1 MKDQNL
7 EKLTLENGLEL
18 LQKSRKGDS
27 VFLEKNWWYKKM
39 LSYTMNNHDLKTR
52 LFHFIDALSSLSDS
66 KDKKVLSIFN
76 EYFKDQELGFIG
88 AGLGKLSPSLFVK
101 NIKKQVQQ
109 VAKIFIT
116 GANVEEALPVLR
128 KNWNNNLAFS
138 IDILNEATLS
148 EKEAQDC
155 FKQYMELIDTLNQN
169 MKTWSKNE
177 RLQSDVFNSL
187 PSINVSVKAT
197 SIFSQIKVEAWEY
210 SKEEIKKRL
219 RPLYCKAVQGFIF
232 INLDMEQYE
241 YKDLLLE
248 TFKELLLEKE
258 FKDYPHFGIVI
269 QTYLRDSFEDLQDL
283 VRFSEQRG
291 QPITIRLVKG
301 AYWDSEVLLA
311 KQKNWP
317 IPVYTHKAETDVNFE
332 ECAQYLFKS
341 SSIIKIAIGS
351 HNIRSIAY
359 CLALHKLYPKA
370 QMEFQIL
377 YGMGEGLSQ
386 ALLAQNYCVRLYS
399 TIGELIP
406 GMSYLVRRLL
416 ENSANQSFVLS
427 SFLKTKKPE
436 ELLADPR
443 KSLNY
448 RELKKPGLRDLRVNS
463 LPDPLLADPDIYSVE
478 PKTKQKE
485 IFQNHPLLDFSQK
498 ENRDNFK
505 AALQKVKKQFP
516 LEVPLILQGK
526 KVTSAQVL
534 KRENP
539 NQTDQIISYSFLA
552 SREQAEQAVSYT
564 SAFFEEWKHSSP
576 QKRIDR
582 TKKLAVL
589 LQEKELEL
597 AALQV
602 FEVGKTWREAQADV
616 AEAIDFCSYY
626 ALSYEKLIQKK
637 KTSETAGEESFYHY
651 EAIGPTAVISP
662 WNFPLAILTGM
673 SIAPLLCG
681 NTVLIKSA
689 EQSSL
694 TGLKLAELL
703 LESGFPKESFAFLP
717 GRGEEIGDYLVS
729 HPKVSIVSFTG
740 SFEVGAQII
749 QKTGQIFK
757 DQKDIKK
764 CIVEMGGKNTIVVDS
779 SADLDEAIHG
789 VLDSAFG
796 FQGQK
801 CSACSRVVVVE
812 DVYNNFIE
820 RFIPA
825 VQSLIIGNTEKPEVS
840 LGPLVDETSFKRI
853 KNFTMQEESQK
864 LFANSCLLDPRIHGD
879 DGFSR
884 MSFPQEPSFPRRRES
899 TPPSSWIHPPVIYL
913 VEDEN
918 ADLMQKEFFAPVLA
932 VFKVKN
938 LDEAIKQVNKTAF
951 GLTAGFYSRQPSHI
965 EKFKTL
971 VEVGNVYINRN
982 CTGALVERH
991 PFGGR
996 KMSGLGS
1003 KTGGPEYLKQFLH
1016 TKILTENKMRRGF
1029 SPELFE

>member
-1 MKDQNL
+1 MKEQDL
-7 EKLTLENGLEL
+7 EKLTLEKGLEL
-18 LQKSRKGDS
+18 LQKSQKGDS

-39 LSYTMNNHDLKTR
+39 LSWTMNNHSLKTR
-52 LFHFIDALSSLSDS
+52 LFHFIDVLSSLSES
-66 KDKKVLSIFN
+66 EDKKVLSIFN

-88 AGLGKLSPSLFVK
+88 SGLGKVSPGLFVK

-116 GANVEEALPVLR
+116 GANVEEALPVLQ

-155 FKQYMELIDTLNQN
+155 FNQYMELMDTLNQN
-169 MKTWSKNE
+169 IKTWPQKE
-177 RLQSDVFNSL
+177 RLQSDSLGPL
-187 PSINVSVKAT
+187 PSINVSVKAS

-219 RPLYCKAVQGFIF
+219 RPLYRKAIENFIF
-232 INLDMEQYE
+232 INLDVEHYE
-241 YKDLLLE
+241 HKDLLME
-248 TFKELLLEKE
+248 TFKELLGEEE
-258 FKDYPHFGIVI
+258 FKNYPHFGIVI
-269 QTYLRDSFEDLQDL
+269 QTYLRESFEDLQRL
-283 VRFSEQRG
+283 VRFAEQRG
-291 QPITIRLVKG
+291 KSITIRLVKG

-311 KQKNWP
+311 RQKNWP
-317 IPVYTHKAETDVNFE
+317 IPVYTRKAETDVNFE
-332 ECAQYLFKS
+332 KCAKYLFENSQKV
-341 SSIIKIAIGS
+341 KIAIGS
-351 HNIRSIAY
+351 HNIRSISY

-370 QMEFQIL
+370 QMEFQVL
-377 YGMGEGLSQ
+377 YGMGEGLAQ
-386 ALLAQNYCVRLYS
+386 ALLEKKYCVRLYS

-427 SFLKTKKPE
+427 SFLKNKKPE
-436 ELLADPR
+436 ELLADPG
-443 KSLNY
+443 KILSSMKP
-448 RELKKPGLRDLRVNS
+448 EEKKPDLRDLRVN
-463 LPDPLLADPDIYSVE
+463 LPEPLLADPDKHLIE
-478 PKTKQKE
+478 PKQKE
-485 IFQNHPLLDFSQK
+485 IFQNHPLLDFSKK
-498 ENRDNFK
+498 ENRENFQI
-505 AALQKVKKQFP
+505 ALKKVKKQFP
-516 LEVPLILQGK
+516 VEVPLILQGK
-526 KVTSAQVL
+526 KVKSPEIL

-539 NQTDQIISYSFLA
+539 SQTDYIISNSFLA
-552 SREQAEQAVSYT
+552 SKEQAEQAVSYT
-564 SAFFEEWKHSSP
+564 HSFFEEWKLSSP
-576 QKRIDR
+576 RKRIEN
-582 TKKLAVL
+582 TKKLASL
-589 LQEKELEL
+589 LQQKELEL

-602 FEVGKTWREAQADV
+602 FEVGKTWKEAQADV
-616 AEAIDFCSYY
+616 AEAIDFCNYY

-637 KTSETAGEESFYHY
+637 KTSETAGEESFFHY

-673 SIAPLLCG
+673 TVAPLLCG
-681 NTVLIKSA
+681 NPVLIKPSA
-689 EQSSL
+689 QSAL
-694 TGLKLAELL
+694 TGLRLAELL
-703 LESGFPKESFAFLP
+703 SESGFPKESFAFLP
-717 GRGEEIGDYLVS
+717 GKGEVIGDYLVS
-729 HPKVSIVSFTG
+729 HSKVSIISFTG

-749 QKTGQIFK
+749 KKAGQINK

-764 CIVEMGGKNTIVVDS
+764 CIVEMGGKNAIVVDS
-779 SADLDEAIHG
+779 SADLDEAIRG
-789 VLDSAFG
+789 ILDSAFG

-812 DVYNNFIE
+812 DVYRNFSE

-825 VQSLIIGNTEKPEVS
+825 VESLVVGSSEKPEVS
-840 LGPLVDETSFKRI
+840 VGPLVDERAFTRI
-853 KNFTMQEESQK
+853 KSFMEQEKNKK
-864 LFANSCLLDPRIHGD
+864 LYEGKYKNSTDSL
-879 DGFSR
+879 
-884 MSFPQEPSFPRRRES
+884 
-899 TPPSSWIHPPVIYL
+899 SSWIRPPVVYH

-918 ADLMQKEFFAPVLA
+918 ADLMQRELFAPVLA

-938 LDEAIKQVNKTAF
+938 LDEAIQQVNKTSF

-965 EKFKTL
+965 EKFKSL
-971 VEVGNVYINRN
+971 VEVGNVYVNRN